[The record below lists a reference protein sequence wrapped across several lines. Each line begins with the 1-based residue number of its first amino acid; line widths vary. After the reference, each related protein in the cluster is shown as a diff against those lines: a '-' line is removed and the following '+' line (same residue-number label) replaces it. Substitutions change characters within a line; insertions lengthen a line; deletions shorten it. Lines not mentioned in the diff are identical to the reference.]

1 MVCFH
6 ITTYES
12 REVRGITLQNIWD
25 KTYKHWQ
32 ILIKTT
38 GSFSGLVSGNCRPG
52 DKDLGPRSQ
61 MLENTCKA
69 QKRAED
75 ILFIQKGLSLQLE
88 NKSTYSNV
96 ISVSICKKILI
107 HT

>member
-52 DKDLGPRSQ
+52 EAFTDNSHISRTFLKLQ
-61 MLENTCKA
+61 MC
-69 QKRAED
+69 
-75 ILFIQKGLSLQLE
+75 
-88 NKSTYSNV
+88 
-96 ISVSICKKILI
+96 
-107 HT
+107 

>member
-52 DKDLGPRSQ
+52 ELPPPAADISCG
-61 MLENTCKA
+61 
-69 QKRAED
+69 KR
-75 ILFIQKGLSLQLE
+75 KQLLLAAH
-88 NKSTYSNV
+88 S
-96 ISVSICKKILI
+96 
-107 HT
+107 

>member
-32 ILIKTT
+32 ILIKTA
-38 GSFSGLVSGNCRPG
+38 GIFLWSGPATADRVN
-52 DKDLGPRSQ
+52 
-61 MLENTCKA
+61 NA
-69 QKRAED
+69 
-75 ILFIQKGLSLQLE
+75 
-88 NKSTYSNV
+88 
-96 ISVSICKKILI
+96 SICEIFWCWSVILI
-107 HT
+107 LPKT